1 MKSNFLV
8 RYAALVT
15 FALSLCAA
23 PNLTA
28 QFAGVP
34 SPSSAA
40 SVPTTQLIQPA
51 ELAHILQQKDAAKP
65 LMFQVGSRVMYAQA
79 HIPGSEYIGPG
90 SQPAGLDLLKTR
102 VARLDH
108 KSNIVLYCGCCPWN
122 RCPNVGPAYKLL
134 TDLGFTHVRVL
145 YFASNFGTDWAA
157 KGYPVEE
164 GGR

>member
-8 RYAALVT
+8 RCAALV
-15 FALSLCAA
+15 ALAFPFCAV
-23 PNLTA
+23 PHLTA
-28 QFAGVP
+28 QFGGAPSPTSAPSVP
-34 SPSSAA
+34 SL
-40 SVPTTQLIQPA
+40 QLIQPA

-65 LMFQVGSRVMYAQA
+65 LMFQIGSRVMFAQA

-90 SQPAGLDLLKTR
+90 AQPAGLEQLKTR

-157 KGYPVEE
+157 QGYPVEK
-164 GGR
+164 